1 MNNGSGILTAIGL
14 GSVDIGI
21 FIIIVYILLIVMI
34 TLLIITIVKMNGLKG
49 RYDKFMMGS
58 KAVSLE
64 GEIQQLAENV
74 NALIENDQTN
84 ADDIKELYRKHR
96 KVFQKMGLVK
106 YDAFNEMG
114 GKLSFCL
121 TLLDEDDNG
130 IIMNTVHS
138 SSGCYSYTKDIKKG
152 RCDIELSAEETQ
164 ALKQALS

>member
-1 MNNGSGILTAIGL
+1 M
-14 GSVDIGI
+14 
-21 FIIIVYILLIVMI
+21 
-34 TLLIITIVKMNGLKG
+34 
-49 RYDKFMMGS
+49 
-58 KAVSLE
+58 
-64 GEIQQLAENV
+64 

>member
-84 ADDIKELYRKHR
+84 TDDIKELYRKHR
-96 KVFQKMGLVK
+96 KVFQKTGLVK